1 MFPVF
6 HDLTHYRLW
15 VDTSATMFSSAEIEA
30 VKFKALEQALRAA
43 ALARTDPAPL
53 LPAVSEPAPEWGD
66 WPFRLTQLD
75 VLCLRSCPF
84 PISPA

>member
-1 MFPVF
+1 
-6 HDLTHYRLW
+6 
-15 VDTSATMFSSAEIEA
+15 MFSSAEIEA

-53 LPAVSEPAPEWGD
+53 LPVLSEPASEQGD

-75 VLCLRSCPF
+75 VIRLRACPF